1 MTNTLISKTNNLK
14 EILDDD
20 LNNDYNEENLQ
31 KYKTIIEVFLQGKYI
46 LMFINVKMF
55 VSSWLIMIWL

>member
-46 LMFINVKMF
+46 LILINVKMF

>member
-1 MTNTLISKTNNLK
+1 MANNLISKTNNLK

-31 KYKTIIEVFLQGKYI
+31 KYKTIIELFLQG
-46 LMFINVKMF
+46 
-55 VSSWLIMIWL
+55 

>member
-1 MTNTLISKTNNLK
+1 MTNNLISKTNNLK

-31 KYKTIIEVFLQGKYI
+31 KYKSIIEVFLQG
-46 LMFINVKMF
+46 
-55 VSSWLIMIWL
+55 

>member
-46 LMFINVKMF
+46 LILINVKMF
-55 VSSWLIMIWL
+55 VSS

>member
-55 VSSWLIMIWL
+55 VSS